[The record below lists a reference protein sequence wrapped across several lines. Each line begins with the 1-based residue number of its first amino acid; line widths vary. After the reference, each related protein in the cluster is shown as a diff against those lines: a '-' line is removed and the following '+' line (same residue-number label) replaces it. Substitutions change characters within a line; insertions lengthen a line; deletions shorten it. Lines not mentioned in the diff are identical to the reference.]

1 LMDHPTRP
9 RAKTVAELGWRAVR
23 KRRNLAPVAR
33 MLMASPHQLIETMFE
48 SDEVKSLLAIYATGS
63 EAPLREPGSGAVL
76 GVIMMHIGWGIK
88 RPIGGMAE
96 FTNALAACL
105 RHHGG
110 EARTE
115 ADTEEIL
122 VRGGQ
127 AVGVRLVNGE
137 VLHARQ
143 VVAAVDPVT
152 LMCKLVDPAHVS
164 EAVLDEVR
172 NIRVNGW
179 GINNAKID
187 VALSQRPKLLCD
199 RPELWGSYMLIGDN
213 MAYVDRALDTAMHGR
228 IPSETPMWALM
239 PSAFDRS
246 QVPPGSAGDTMYLF
260 CTAVPQTF
268 ADGTGWQQHRD
279 PFAGQAIRKVDEVAP
294 GFADTVIGSWVK
306 SPDELRE
313 MTHEG
318 SYVVVDMS
326 LNQMGP
332 NRPTAALAGYRTPI
346 PGLWHTGAGAH
357 PMGGVHGWAG
367 RTTARTVLKSL

>member
-1 LMDHPTRP
+1 
-9 RAKTVAELGWRAVR
+9 
-23 KRRNLAPVAR
+23 

-48 SDEVKSLLAIYATGS
+48 SDEVKSLLAIYASGS

-76 GVIMMHIGWGIK
+76 GVIMLHIGWGIK
-88 RPIGGMAE
+88 RPVGGMAE

-105 RHHGG
+105 RQHGG
-110 EARTE
+110 EARTD
-115 ADTEEIL
+115 ADVEEVL

-164 EAVLDEVR
+164 DAVLNEVR
-172 NIRVNGW
+172 NIRINGW
-179 GINNAKID
+179 GINNAKVD

-199 RPELWGSYMLIGDN
+199 RPELWGSYMLIGDTTD
-213 MAYVDRALDTAMHGR
+213 YVDRALDTAMDGR
-228 IPSETPMWALM
+228 IPPETPMWALM

-268 ADGTGWQQHRD
+268 ADGSEWAPHRG
-279 PFAGQAIRKVDEVAP
+279 PFATQAIRKVDEVAP
-294 GFADTVIGSWVK
+294 GFADAVIGSWVK
-306 SPDELRE
+306 SPAELRE
-313 MTHEG
+313 MTNEG

>member
-1 LMDHPTRP
+1 
-9 RAKTVAELGWRAVR
+9 
-23 KRRNLAPVAR
+23 

-48 SDEVKSLLAIYATGS
+48 SEEVKSLLAIYASGS

-76 GVIMMHIGWGIK
+76 GVIMLHIGWGIK
-88 RPIGGMAE
+88 RPVGGMAE
-96 FTNALAACL
+96 FTNALAVCL
-105 RHHGG
+105 RRHGG
-110 EARTE
+110 EARTDAE
-115 ADTEEIL
+115 VEEIL

-152 LMCKLVDPAHVS
+152 LMCKLVDSAHVS
-164 EAVLDEVR
+164 DAVLEEVR
-172 NIRVNGW
+172 NIRINGW

-187 VALSQRPKLLCD
+187 VALSRRPKLLCD
-199 RPELWGSYMLIGDN
+199 RPELWGSYMLIGDSKD
-213 MAYVDRALDTAMHGR
+213 YVDRALDGAMHGA
-228 IPSETPMWALM
+228 IPPETPMWALM

-268 ADGTGWQQHRD
+268 ADGSEWANHRG
-279 PFAGQAIRKVDEVAP
+279 PFSAQAIRTVDEVAP
-294 GFADTVIGSWVK
+294 GFADAVIGSWVK
-306 SPDELRE
+306 SPDELRR
-313 MTHEG
+313 MTHDG